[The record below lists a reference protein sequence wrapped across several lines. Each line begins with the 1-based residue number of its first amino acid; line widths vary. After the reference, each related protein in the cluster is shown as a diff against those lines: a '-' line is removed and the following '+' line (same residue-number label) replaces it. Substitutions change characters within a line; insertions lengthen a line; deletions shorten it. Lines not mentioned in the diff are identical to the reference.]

1 MKLLFY
7 ILLLVFMS
15 SCKSDLDLAMERG
28 VQLYDWNRV
37 DESMLE
43 FSHVINSIRQKKYY
57 SKYDL
62 ELLSHAHFNLGIAYS
77 KVGNYYSAEK
87 EVSTA
92 ISILP
97 KKEYREVLELIK
109 NKQQK
114 PQASSS

>member
-1 MKLLFY
+1 MFKLIYLLIPLLF
-7 ILLLVFMS
+7 L
-15 SCKSDLDLAMERG
+15 SCKSEADLAMERG
-28 VQLYDWNRV
+28 IQLYDWNRI

-43 FSHVINSIRQKKYY
+43 FSHVINSLRQKKYY

-62 ELLSHAHFNLGIAYS
+62 ELLSHAHFNLGVAYS
-77 KVGNYYSAEK
+77 KLENYHSAEK

-97 KKEYREVLELIK
+97 KKEYREVLGLII

-114 PQASSS
+114 QKTSN

>member
-1 MKLLFY
+1 
-7 ILLLVFMS
+7 MS

-62 ELLSHAHFNLGIAYS
+62 ELLSHANFNLGIAYS
-77 KVGNYYSAEK
+77 
-87 EVSTA
+87 
-92 ISILP
+92 
-97 KKEYREVLELIK
+97 
-109 NKQQK
+109 
-114 PQASSS
+114 